1 MAHRKKSAK
10 RSSQRK
16 SRDFVDPVRHSRD
29 CRLCAHPERESIEKA
44 FVTWR
49 PVSQI
54 AKGFRLQR
62 STIYLHA
69 AAMGLM
75 NERRANIRGALEA
88 FIERSAQSVR
98 PSAASFVSACVALSK
113 LNERGE
119 TIERLALSRSA
130 TDLFQDFT
138 FGELEDFAREGI
150 VPARHANSRLTATEK
165 TRNVN

>member
-1 MAHRKKSAK
+1 MAQKNKRAMSRKNKS
-10 RSSQRK
+10 SPSPQ
-16 SRDFVDPVRHSRD
+16 RHSRD

-44 FVTWR
+44 FIAWR
-49 PVSQI
+49 RVSQI
-54 AKGFRLQR
+54 AKDSRLQR

-98 PSAASFVSACVALSK
+98 PSAASFVTACVALSK

-119 TIERLALSRSA
+119 TIDRVALSRSG
-130 TDLFQDFT
+130 TELFQDFT
-138 FGELEDFAREGI
+138 IGELEDFAREGI
-150 VPARHANSRLTATEK
+150 VPARHANSRLSATEK